1 MTTTLREFGERA
13 LLARLRER
21 LDPPGR
27 AGVGVVI
34 GLGDD
39 AAAVATSALTLIT
52 TDALVEDVHFR
63 LRSISATDLGRKAI
77 AVNVSDIAAMG
88 GRPRYATVSLCL
100 PGTAKVAFVEALY
113 DGLLEASRRYSVA
126 LVGGNLAAIDGPMV
140 IDLAMLGEPGGGAIL
155 TRGGARAGDL
165 LAVTGT
171 LGGAA
176 AGLLLL
182 ESGGDLMAGLPEDA
196 VAACLRAQW
205 TPEPPAAFAA
215 AVGEAA
221 LASAAMDL
229 SDGLSADLLALCRE
243 SRAGA
248 SLDAAL
254 LPVAAHTASVAR
266 GLGLDA
272 LGLALHGGED
282 YQLLLAV
289 PPQHFAALMEL
300 AGRHGTRLT
309 VIGVVAGEAQGV
321 VDARTGSALQPHGF
335 QHFAGGH

>member
-1 MTTTLREFGERA
+1 LTTTLREFGERA

-21 LDPPGR
+21 LDPPGG

-39 AAAVATSALTLIT
+39 AAAVATSGLTLIT

-63 LRSISATDLGRKAI
+63 VRSISPADLGRKAI

-100 PGTAKVAFVEALY
+100 PGETEVAFVEALY

-140 IDLAMLGEPGGGAIL
+140 IDIAMLGEPGGGAML
-155 TRGGARAGDL
+155 TRDGACAGDL

-182 ESGGDLMAGLPEDA
+182 EAGEHLMTGLPHDA

-205 TPEPPAAFAA
+205 TPEPPLAFAA
-215 AVGEAA
+215 AVGGAA

-248 SLDAAL
+248 SLDVAL
-254 LPVAAHTASVAR
+254 LPVAAHTVSVASA
-266 GLGLDA
+266 LGLDP

-282 YQLLLAV
+282 YQLLLAA
-289 PPQHFAALMEL
+289 PPRHFTALVEL
-300 AGRHGTRLT
+300 AGRHATRLT
-309 VIGVVAGEAQGV
+309 VIGVVADEAHGV
-321 VDARTGSALQPHGF
+321 VDARTGRTLQPNAF
-335 QHFAGGH
+335 QHFAGGS